1 MLVRHARRLRA
12 FLSGEGEARATLR
25 FLPSPGRLAPG
36 RRVYAVADVHGC
48 HGKLLALHQR
58 IAEDLAARPAAE
70 SLLIHLGDYID
81 RGPDSAGVIRALMDG
96 PAVPVDRVVNLM
108 GNHEEMMLRAVAS
121 GDPQLAGPWL
131 ANGGAAALLS
141 WGVSPDMPPR
151 HWARL
156 LPRDVLLFLE
166 NLPVWHSVDGYVFV
180 HAGMRPGRAIE
191 LQAVR
196 DLLWI
201 REPFLSSEADLGTVV
216 VHGHSPVAEP
226 VLRHNRIGLDTGAF
240 ATGRLT
246 CAVLEEDRVGF
257 LVA

>member
-1 MLVRHARRLRA
+1 MLVRHAMRLRS
-12 FLSGEGEARATLR
+12 FLSGEGGTRPTIR
-25 FLPSPGRLAPG
+25 FMPSPGRLAPG
-36 RRVYAVADVHGC
+36 RRVYAIADVHG
-48 HGKLLALHQR
+48 HLGKLLALHQR
-58 IAEDLAARPAAE
+58 IAEDLAERPVAE
-70 SLLIHLGDYID
+70 SLLIHLGDYVD
-81 RGPDSAGVIRALMDG
+81 RGPDSAGVIRTLRQG

-141 WGVSPDMPPR
+141 WGVSPDTPPR
-151 HWARL
+151 HWAQL
-156 LPRDVLLFLE
+156 LPQEDLHFLE
-166 NLPVWHSVDGYVFV
+166 SLPVRHSVDGYVFV
-180 HAGMRPGRAIE
+180 HAGLRPGVVTE

-201 REPFLSSEADLGTVV
+201 REPFLSSEADLGAVV
-216 VHGHSPVAEP
+216 VHGHSPAPEP
-226 VLRHNRIGLDTGAF
+226 VLRRNRIGLDTGAF
-240 ATGRLT
+240 LTGRLT